1 MNRETKRKWMICSH
15 KWARELVDKYKVSY
29 HTQLSLC
36 MRELI
41 RQKKNNEHSL
51 F

>member
-1 MNRETKRKWMICSH
+1 MSGESKRKWLVCSH
-15 KWARELVDKYKVSY
+15 VWAKELINKYGGSY